1 MSEQDTASGRSSLA
15 RRRTPCVGIC
25 STTYGDLV
33 CFGCKRFSHEIIGWN
48 SYDLAQR
55 EQVELRL
62 ATLVAGSLNQ
72 QLVILDRAVCA
83 AAVGLEDDA
92 APWLER
98 ALYRALRG
106 PAAVEPVLALLR
118 AGEALRP
125 RSSFDA
131 RSVGELAVAIGAAVE
146 AEFLARSK
154 AAYERSFKVSAD

>member
-1 MSEQDTASGRSSLA
+1 MSEQDTVSSRSSLV

-33 CFGCKRFSHEIIGWN
+33 CFGCKRFSHEVFGWN
-48 SYDLAQR
+48 SYDEAQR
-55 EQVELRL
+55 AQIENRL
-62 ATLVAGSLNQ
+62 ATLVAGALNQ
-72 QLVILDRAVCA
+72 QLMILDRAACA

-92 APWLER
+92 APGLEQ

-106 PAAVEPVLALLR
+106 PAAVEPVLALLQ

-125 RSSFDA
+125 RTTFA
-131 RSVGELAVAIGAAVE
+131 GGSVAELAVAVGAAVE

-154 AAYERSFKVSAD
+154 AAYERSFKVSVD